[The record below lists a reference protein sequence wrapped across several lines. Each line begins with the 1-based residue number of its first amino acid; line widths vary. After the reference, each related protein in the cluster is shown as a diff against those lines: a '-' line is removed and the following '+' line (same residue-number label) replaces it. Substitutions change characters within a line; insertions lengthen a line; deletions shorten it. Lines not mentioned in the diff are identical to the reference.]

1 MALQDTDLL
10 YVQRGD
16 DGFKTEYST
25 IKSDIAGDVDLSV
38 LLPLAG
44 GNMTGA
50 VTSTEVAI
58 TDAVFDLSQGNFFSS
73 AVDSVPAATNGVN
86 GQSGLIRFTVAPSSL
101 DTVFKTPDGFD
112 IAAASVVPFYV
123 KTPTEILL
131 GNPVE
136 VS

>member
-16 DGFKTEYST
+16 SGFKTEYST
-25 IKSDIAGDVDLSV
+25 IKSDITGDVDLSV

-112 IAAASVVPFYV
+112 IGAASVVPFYV
-123 KTPTEILL
+123 KAADEILL

>member
-1 MALQDTDLL
+1 MLL
-10 YVQRGD
+10 
-16 DGFKTEYST
+16 
-25 IKSDIAGDVDLSV
+25 
-38 LLPLAG
+38 
-44 GNMTGA
+44 
-50 VTSTEVAI
+50 
-58 TDAVFDLSQGNFFSS
+58 DAVFDLSQGNFFSS

-86 GQSGLIRFTVAPSSL
+86 GQSGLIRFTVVPTSL

>member
-16 DGFKTEYST
+16 SGFKTEYST